1 MVNWFS
7 FSFWLFVCLF
17 FALWLQLTTFMEGVA
32 LWAHNLLFLLVSS
45 YVYFHCYLL
54 FMVAYG
60 LSSLDWLAG
69 FGDGGKMWE
78 GGL

>member
-1 MVNWFS
+1 MVAAYYIHGGS
-7 FSFWLFVCLF
+7 CFVGTQSTVF
-17 FALWLQLTTFMEGVA
+17 VGER
-32 LWAHNLLFLLVSS
+32 S

-54 FMVAYG
+54 FMVDYG

-78 GGL
+78 CGL